1 MTLLRC
7 ARMQDGCLHKG
18 DIISDVQDY
27 EPAGSHLSAEGL
39 IGGFPCQ
46 VGNPAVLWMLLQG
59 FVTVEPYSQVLPR
72 ECAGQE
78 RCSVSMTVALA
89 WCGKYTDSLTRS
101 RLCPSVFV
109 DDSSGIHRFHQVQ
122 VVLQFSS
129 ALNGTEGFF
138 VFWRMWPIYWAR
150 KTGSCCIT
158 CARPGFQDLLCQYIL
173 IAFLSVFVCY
183 RSLGPEDF
191 PWDGARSLEPTLVPR
206 RWPQIRDKVHELKLN
221 KIFLCRLA
229 ADFLLLMLT
238 LMMLA
243 IVMIMMML
251 MMTMMT

>member
-1 MTLLRC
+1 MTLLPC

-18 DIISDVQDY
+18 DLISDVQDY

-59 FVTVEPYSQVLPR
+59 FVIFEPYSQVFQLPR

-109 DDSSGIHRFHQVQ
+109 DDSLGIHRFHQVQ
-122 VVLQFSS
+122 VMLQFSHS
-129 ALNGTEGFF
+129 AEWRWRFF
-138 VFWRMWPIYWAR
+138 CFLENVAHLLSPKNRELLHYVCKAR
-150 KTGSCCIT
+150 VSRLALSIH
-158 CARPGFQDLLCQYIL
+158 
-173 IAFLSVFVCY
+173 IAF
-183 RSLGPEDF
+183 
-191 PWDGARSLEPTLVPR
+191 
-206 RWPQIRDKVHELKLN
+206 
-221 KIFLCRLA
+221 
-229 ADFLLLMLT
+229 
-238 LMMLA
+238 
-243 IVMIMMML
+243 
-251 MMTMMT
+251 